1 MGIFIA
7 GLDSFFPGKCHP
19 PQHRCALTPHS
30 FAPSFKVKIWMKGW
44 MKGSKKRRWGS
55 IEKKKTWELKNT
67 MRLVVNISDDEIGG
81 QY

>member
-30 FAPSFKVKIWMKGW
+30 FAPFFKVKIWLRARVGGMGGQGQQEEEEEEVGEYREEED
-44 MKGSKKRRWGS
+44 MGV
-55 IEKKKTWELKNT
+55 EEY
-67 MRLVVNISDDEIGG
+67 DEIGG